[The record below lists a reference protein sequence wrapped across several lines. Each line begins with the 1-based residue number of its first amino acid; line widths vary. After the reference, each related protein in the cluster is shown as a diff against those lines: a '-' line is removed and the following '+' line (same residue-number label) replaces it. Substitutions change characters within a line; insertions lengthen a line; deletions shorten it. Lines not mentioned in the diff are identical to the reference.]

1 MYKKYSTSLKEEQKN
16 LQVKTNN
23 IKNLINKEENEIQS
37 LKENKEKISTLINKF
52 YDLNDINTEVISEFI
67 EKISID
73 KNRNF
78 HINLKFKI

>member
-1 MYKKYSTSLKEEQKN
+1 MKKEAS
-16 LQVKTNN
+16 
-23 IKNLINKEENEIQS
+23 S

>member
-1 MYKKYSTSLKEEQKN
+1 M
-16 LQVKTNN
+16 KTNN

>member
-1 MYKKYSTSLKEEQKN
+1 ME
-16 LQVKTNN
+16 VKTNN
-23 IKNLINKEENEIQS
+23 IKNLINNEENEILS
-37 LKENKEKISTLINKF
+37 LKKNKEKISTLINKF
-52 YDLNDINTEVISEFI
+52 YDLNDINTEVIGEFI